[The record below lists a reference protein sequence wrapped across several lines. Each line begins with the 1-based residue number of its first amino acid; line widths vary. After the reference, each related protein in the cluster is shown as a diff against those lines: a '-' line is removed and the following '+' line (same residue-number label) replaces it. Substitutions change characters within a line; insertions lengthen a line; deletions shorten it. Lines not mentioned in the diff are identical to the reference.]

1 MSMRTSSTLRRRPF
15 CQRIYDEGHRQ
26 AFGVSTIWLRKGP
39 ENLTNPFYVTVP
51 RRWRRLASG
60 DGHPC
65 YGCNEEGI
73 GFHKGIHQLAHVEN
87 QTPRSEKPDVNMKE
101 GGNILRARRSACGV

>member
-1 MSMRTSSTLRRRPF
+1 LRYSSVTL
-15 CQRIYDEGHRQ
+15 
-26 AFGVSTIWLRKGP
+26 A
-39 ENLTNPFYVTVP
+39 
-51 RRWRRLASG
+51 ASG
-60 DGHPC
+60 PVAIGHPC

-101 GGNILRARRSACGV
+101 GGNISAGAVGLLGGVVGLVARRQRDGGT